1 MKNIA
6 LDHNAAMGHPSCVNV
21 MLAMGADVS
30 LPVSSQHLNYTL
42 LQRVALV
49 VLKDK
54 ENVLQASM
62 EVIEQLLEKGAR
74 VSDNN
79 NDRGYTAL
87 ECVTG
92 SCHKNVVSFPRPKQ
106 EEVHV

>member
-6 LDHNAAMGHPSCVNV
+6 LDHNAAMGHLSCVNV

-30 LPVSSQHLNYTL
+30 LPFSSQHLNYTL

-54 ENVLQASM
+54 KMCFRLVWRSLSSYWKKELGSQIIIMIVDILRLNV
-62 EVIEQLLEKGAR
+62 
-74 VSDNN
+74 
-79 NDRGYTAL
+79 
-87 ECVTG
+87 
-92 SCHKNVVSFPRPKQ
+92 
-106 EEVHV
+106 